1 MSKVED
7 YRKKT
12 SEELK
17 LELNNLLKE
26 RFNLRIKRGSG
37 LNPKPHLFGI
47 NKKSIARIKTL
58 IREKSED
65 GK

>member
-1 MSKVED
+1 MKTEE

-17 LELNNLLKE
+17 KELNNLVKE
-26 RFNLRIKRGSG
+26 RFNLRIQRGSG

-47 NKKSIARIKTL
+47 NKKNIARIKTIL
-58 IREKSED
+58 IEMNN

>member
-1 MSKVED
+1 MKLED

-12 SEELK
+12 DIELLK
-17 LELNNLLKE
+17 ELNVLLKE
-26 RFNLRIKRGSG
+26 RFALRIQRGSG

-47 NKKSIARIKTL
+47 NKKNIARIKTIL
-58 IREKSED
+58 NEKKLN

>member
-1 MSKVED
+1 MKLEV

-12 SEELK
+12 DIELSK
-17 LELNNLLKE
+17 ELNVLLKE
-26 RFNLRIKRGSG
+26 RFTLRIQRGSG

-47 NKKSIARIKTL
+47 NKKNIARIKTIL
-58 IREKSED
+58 NEKKLN

>member
-1 MSKVED
+1 MKLED

-12 SEELK
+12 DIELSK
-17 LELNNLLKE
+17 ELNVLLKE
-26 RFNLRIKRGSG
+26 RFTLRIQRGSG

-47 NKKSIARIKTL
+47 NKKNIARIKTIL
-58 IREKSED
+58 NEKKSN